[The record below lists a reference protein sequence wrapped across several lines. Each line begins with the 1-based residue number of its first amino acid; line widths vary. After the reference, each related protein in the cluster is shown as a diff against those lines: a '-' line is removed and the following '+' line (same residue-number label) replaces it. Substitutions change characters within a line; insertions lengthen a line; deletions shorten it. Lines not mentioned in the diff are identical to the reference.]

1 MKKRFIHNWTV
12 FLLNSRRERINYMIA
27 KTTRLWGR
35 RRWSCIGNAENV
47 AATMEKFYTQVHII
61 LLPRI
66 HLLVSNLRQVFLLW
80 IFLDVWFLLHRNDA
94 SWKLNVYIII
104 VFYIGWYPWLN
115 WPLISL
121 QPYPVLITHGQHY
134 ASRSNW
140 SYQLSGLLNSLS
152 ASCRAGKS
160 NLLTSCRSC

>member
-61 LLPRI
+61 LLPCI

-94 SWKLNVYIII
+94 PWKLNVYIII

-115 WPLISL
+115 WPVISL
-121 QPYPVLITHGQHY
+121 QPYPVLIPTDSIKPAEVTDHT
-134 ASRSNW
+134 
-140 SYQLSGLLNSLS
+140 
-152 ASCRAGKS
+152 SCRAGWIRYRPAVGLAKVIY
-160 NLLTSCRSC
+160 